1 VISKR
6 RNVFD
11 SGKSV
16 SVSGNT
22 SDIIQRQSD
31 TGVSLGGRTSRN
43 HGEVPRQIRTRQP
56 TSKVG
61 ADTKALVRERTER
74 LIAAGMPAGRA
85 AQVAYER
92 VMYGRALG
100 QRRISKLKLLELAVG
115 GMARLQERA
124 R

>member
-1 VISKR
+1 
-6 RNVFD
+6 
-11 SGKSV
+11 
-16 SVSGNT
+16 
-22 SDIIQRQSD
+22 
-31 TGVSLGGRTSRN
+31 
-43 HGEVPRQIRTRQP
+43 
-56 TSKVG
+56 
-61 ADTKALVRERTER
+61 
-74 LIAAGMPAGRA
+74 MPAGRA